1 MEDGKKRELRRKIEE
16 SRTKERVLERM
27 LKEERRRREEYE
39 NELAR
44 ADELERVNEEEI
56 KKKFDRELAKELE
69 ENEKKLRLESGRV
82 EVRQWKNGSWA
93 EIMERDEEEKKKKTE
108 VAVTEAAHSSVQT
121 VREQVAAGKIQDPD
135 DGPTEAMRS
144 YRFGR
149 EERRVGMNR
158 DPSWFM
164 HRYGVKMGRCNG
176 CGELGHLQRDCPE
189 VVCDECGER
198 GHRFYECKQVEC
210 DKCGGRGHTKYGCPE
225 AFCGECKRTGHA
237 KRVCPRVEC
246 DGCGRRGHMV
256 RDCKDRK

>member
-1 MEDGKKRELRRKIEE
+1 MEDEKKRELRKKIDET
-16 SRTKERVLERM
+16 RTRERVLERM
-27 LKEERRRREEYE
+27 LNEERRRREEYE
-39 NELAR
+39 
-44 ADELERVNEEEI
+44 
-56 KKKFDRELAKELE
+56 KFDRELAKELE
-69 ENEKKLRLESGRV
+69 EKAKKMRLESGRV
-82 EVRQWKNGSWA
+82 EVIQKINERWA
-93 EIMERDEEEKKKKTE
+93 VIMERDEEEKKTE
-108 VAVTEAAHSSVQT
+108 VADTYAARTSVQT
-121 VREQVAAGKIQDPD
+121 VREQVSAGRIQDPD

-149 EERRVGMNR
+149 EERRVGMDR

-210 DKCGGRGHTKYGCPE
+210 DRCGARGHTKYGCPE

-237 KRVCPRVEC
+237 KQVCPRVEC
-246 DGCGRRGHMV
+246 DGCGRKGHMV
-256 RDCKDRK
+256 GDCKDRK